1 MSMTIKQWNL
11 VLRELIKLARN
22 VTCYVL
28 LLFLS
33 SYHYITLLSGQQL
46 FIDIWVYECIFRCQI
61 FNILQVKL
69 DTSIYISIYTYI
81 YSNLRGPIGTSPY
94 GLARYWAG
102 LGPPS
107 PCLISIAHTV
117 MDSFEAK
124 SNEEILD
131 HELYDVLVQSCNLL
145 SKEKIPCREAP

>member
-1 MSMTIKQWNL
+1 MKSLKFGFIWAHK
-11 VLRELIKLARN
+11 VSAE
-22 VTCYVL
+22 YYL
-28 LLFLS
+28 LYFATLLS
-33 SYHYITLLSGQQL
+33 SYRYTAFLRCFTIICRYLRLWIYGMTLT
-46 FIDIWVYECIFRCQI
+46 

-69 DTSIYISIYTYI
+69 DTSISIYISIYTYI

-94 GLARYWAG
+94 GLTRYWAG

-107 PCLISIAHTV
+107 PCLISIAHAV

-145 SKEKIPCREAP
+145 SKEKIQCREAP